1 MFLSAT
7 LGGLEFPEGDALT
20 TFLNHQTH
28 WLRTHSPMN
37 RTLRKL
43 LQLLLVAGIIAV
55 TVILIQRYGFD
66 VEVLR
71 DRVKSLGIWA
81 PFIIFALRFISIVIP
96 VIPGTAFA
104 LAAGLSF
111 GLGPGLLVIFLADF
125 SSCCVSFYLSRR
137 YGRDWVK
144 RLIGERFMNR
154 VDQLSQ
160 QHLER
165 NFPLLTAF
173 LMTGFFDFVSYAVGL
188 TKTSW
193 LRFVGALCIS
203 IPIAH
208 SPAVILGAK
217 LLEKKQSTLLLVAAL
232 LVAFAIAIITGTL
245 QRKKLNT

>member
-1 MFLSAT
+1 MNKT
-7 LGGLEFPEGDALT
+7 TRKALQ
-20 TFLNHQTH
+20 F
-28 WLRTHSPMN
+28 
-37 RTLRKL
+37 
-43 LQLLLVAGIIAV
+43 LLVVGVIAFGIWLV
-55 TVILIQRYGFD
+55 RRYGFD

-71 DRVKSLGIWA
+71 DRIRSLGIWA
-81 PFIIFALRFISIVIP
+81 PAAIFALRFVSIVIP

-111 GLGPGLLVIFLADF
+111 GLGPGLAVIFLADF
-125 SSCCVSFYLSRR
+125 TSCCVSFYLSRH

-144 RLIGERFMNR
+144 WLIGARFMDR
-154 VDQLSQ
+154 IDRLSQ
-160 QHLER
+160 QHLET

-188 TKTSW
+188 TRTSW

-217 LLEKKQSTLLLVAAL
+217 LLEKKQSTFLLVIAL
-232 LVAFAIAIITGTL
+232 LVAFAIALITGIL
-245 QRKKLNT
+245 QRRNLKT